1 MGGIPWMGIHWPFPL
16 LYSAGH
22 QWLRYERQ
30 VHSQWERSA
39 GVPGPPCLL
48 PTVHLIRPACLSPMR
63 SSCWP
68 PCSTRCLKYSSQ
80 LSPTRGAEA
89 LRCGRKTHSNKTASR
104 HWQDQ
109 VCGAG
114 RPYASW
120 NDFLLWKIYEIYSD
134 IASKKPLVSLGLPI
148 RCELFEHNLKLAL
161 EMAEKPGTFGPG

>member
-1 MGGIPWMGIHWPFPL
+1 MGGITWIGIHWPFPL

-39 GVPGPPCLL
+39 GVLGPPSAWFGQ
-48 PTVHLIRPACLSPMR
+48 PASPPMR

-68 PCSTRCLKYSSQ
+68 PCSTRCSKYSSQ
-80 LSPTRGAEA
+80 LSPNRAAEA
-89 LRCGRKTHSNKTASR
+89 LRCERKTHSNKTASR

-120 NDFLLWKIYEIYSD
+120 NNFLLWKIYEIYSG

-161 EMAEKPGTFGPG
+161 EVAEKPGNFGPG